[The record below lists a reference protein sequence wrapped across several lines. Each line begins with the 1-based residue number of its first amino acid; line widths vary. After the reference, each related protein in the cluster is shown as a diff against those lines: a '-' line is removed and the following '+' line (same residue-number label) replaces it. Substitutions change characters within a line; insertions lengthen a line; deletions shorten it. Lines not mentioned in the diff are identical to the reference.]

1 MDNLLIQ
8 TLRHYGYTLLFIS
21 VLAENLGLPIPS
33 YALVIVGVALAK
45 ELGLSLLGISL
56 VSVAAALVGDG
67 VWFALGRYRGR
78 PILRTL
84 CSLSLNPDSCVS
96 RTEDLFGRHGLKSL
110 LVAKFLPG
118 LNTIAPPLAG
128 LLGTSVLRFT
138 LFDLGGIAIWVG
150 AAVILGLAFH
160 SQVEWLLEW
169 LSAFGRA
176 GVLIVAVILVGWILL
191 KWIERRRF
199 YKLLERSRISAPEL
213 KAMLDRGE
221 SVVVVDLRSDFGF
234 QADGIKIAGAIHIR
248 PGDFN
253 TRFGE
258 ISPGQPVVMYCT

>member
-1 MDNLLIQ
+1 MDSLLIH
-8 TLRHYGYTLLFIS
+8 TLRQYGYTLLFAS
-21 VLAENLGLPIPS
+21 VLVENLGLPIPS
-33 YALVIVGVALAK
+33 YALVIVAVALAQ
-45 ELGLSLLGISL
+45 ELGLSMLGITLISM
-56 VSVAAALVGDG
+56 AAALAGDG
-67 VWFALGRYRGR
+67 VWFVLGRYRGR

-110 LVAKFLPG
+110 LVAKFFPG
-118 LNTIAPPLAG
+118 LNTVAPPLAG

-150 AAVILGLAFH
+150 AALILGQVFH
-160 SQVEWLLEW
+160 TQVEWLLEW

-176 GVLIVAVILVGWILL
+176 GVVIVALVFAGWILL

-221 SVVVVDLRSDFGF
+221 SVVIVDLRSDFGY
-234 QADGIKIAGAIHIR
+234 QADGIKIAGAVHIP
-248 PGDFN
+248 PGEFN
-253 TRFGE
+253 RRFSE
-258 ISPGQPVVMYCT
+258 ILPGRPVVMYCT